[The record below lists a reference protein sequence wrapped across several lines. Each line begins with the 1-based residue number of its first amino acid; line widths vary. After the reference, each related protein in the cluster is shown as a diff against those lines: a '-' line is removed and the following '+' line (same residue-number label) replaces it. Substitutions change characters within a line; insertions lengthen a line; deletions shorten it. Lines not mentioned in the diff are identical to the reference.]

1 VGHGVDRGDGD
12 PILDR
17 SHAREK
23 AKHMNYLLGIDLGTT
38 GLKVSLFA
46 EDGTLTGSQ
55 SCEYPLLTP
64 QPGYVEQDPQA
75 WWEGFV
81 GAIQRLRTA
90 HPGPF
95 SHIAGIGLCGQMHT
109 QVYLDKDDRLLRPA
123 ITWMDQRSSSIVA
136 RIQSD
141 PANREM
147 LYQETANYP
156 STTYTALQAKWVQE
170 NQPEIWRETRT
181 ILVAKDYLKY
191 RLTGMKATDY
201 AEASGT
207 LLFDVRNERW
217 SSAAFDYFGIS
228 PDLFPSLGPSDEIIG
243 QITRQAS
250 LETGLQQGTPVVN
263 GSSDNAASAL
273 GAGMARS
280 GQVTLIIGTAG
291 VVSVCSDRPLLD
303 PAGRTLCWH
312 YCLPKHW
319 ITLGITQTAGE
330 SLQWFKTA
338 FDPQDDPQT
347 GSGDIFNRYNQA
359 VAQVPDGSGGVIFLP
374 YLNGERT
381 PYWDPNA
388 RGVFFGLNL
397 ATEKASMIKAIMEG
411 VSFALRNNIET
422 IEALGIQIDEVR
434 AVGGGLKS
442 PVWLQT
448 LGKILK
454 KPVSTVNMPD
464 TANLG
469 NILLCGKALGMMSS
483 YQQSVERMVVVEQV
497 VHYPGG
503 VPIYEKQYALFL
515 ELYPQLRQLYRKA
528 LE

>member
-1 VGHGVDRGDGD
+1 
-12 PILDR
+12 
-17 SHAREK
+17 
-23 AKHMNYLLGIDLGTT
+23 MNYLLGIDLGTT
-38 GLKVSLFA
+38 GLKVSIFA
-46 EDGTLTGSQ
+46 EDGTLAGSQ

-64 QPGYVEQDPQA
+64 KSGYVEQDPES
-75 WWEGFV
+75 WWQGFV
-81 GAIQRLRTA
+81 STIQRLRSNS
-90 HPGPF
+90 PELF
-95 SHIAGIGLCGQMHT
+95 DQIVGIGICGQMHT
-109 QVYLDKDDRLLRPA
+109 QVYLDKEDRLLRPA
-123 ITWMDQRSSSIVA
+123 ITWMDQRSSAIVA

-141 PANREM
+141 STSQEM

-156 STTYTALQAKWVQE
+156 STTYTALQVKWVQE
-170 NQPEIWRETRT
+170 NEPEVWRQTHS

-191 RLTGMKATDY
+191 RLTGVKATDF

-217 SSAAFDYFGIS
+217 STAAFEYFGIS
-228 PDLFPSLGPSDEIIG
+228 KALLPDVGPSDEIIG
-243 QITRQAS
+243 LITRQAS
-250 LETGLQQGTPVVN
+250 QETGLKQGTPVAN
-263 GSSDNAASAL
+263 GSSDNSASAL

-312 YCLPKHW
+312 YCLPNHW
-319 ITLGITQTAGE
+319 VTLGITQTAGE
-330 SLQWFKTA
+330 SLQWFKNT

-347 GSGDIFNRYNQA
+347 GSGDIFNRYNHA
-359 VAQVPDGSGGVIFLP
+359 ISEVPDGSGGVIFLP

-381 PYWDPNA
+381 PYWDPMA

-397 ATEKASMIKAIMEG
+397 ATSKAHMIKAIMAG
-411 VSFALRNNIET
+411 VCFALRNNIET

-448 LGKILK
+448 LGRILK
-454 KPVSTVNMPD
+454 KPISTVTIPD

-469 NILLCGKALGMMSS
+469 NILLCGKALGFVDS
-483 YQQSVERMVVVEQV
+483 YQKSVEHIVEADEV
-497 VHYPGG
+497 VHYPDG
-503 VPIYEKQYALFL
+503 VSVYEKQYALFL
-515 ELYPQLRQLYRKA
+515 ELYPQLRPLYHKA
-528 LE
+528 LA

>member
-1 VGHGVDRGDGD
+1 
-12 PILDR
+12 
-17 SHAREK
+17 
-23 AKHMNYLLGIDLGTT
+23 MNYLLGIDLGTT

-64 QPGYVEQDPQA
+64 QTGYVEQDPEA
-75 WWEGFV
+75 WWQGFV
-81 GAIQRLRTA
+81 SVIQRLRVA
-90 HPGPF
+90 YPESF
-95 SHIAGIGLCGQMHT
+95 SRIVGIGLCGQMHT
-109 QVYLDKDDRLLRPA
+109 QVYLDQNDRVLRPA
-123 ITWMDQRSSSIVA
+123 ITWMDQRSSDIVT
-136 RIQSD
+136 RIQGD
-141 PANREM
+141 PISREM
-147 LYQETANYP
+147 LYQETTNYP
-156 STTYTALQAKWVQE
+156 STTYTALQVKWVQE
-170 NQPEIWRETRT
+170 NEPEVWRQTRS

-191 RLTGMKATDY
+191 RLTGVKATDF

-217 SSAAFDYFGIS
+217 STAAFDYFGIS
-228 PDLFPSLGPSDEIIG
+228 LDLFPPVGPSDKIIG
-243 QITRQAS
+243 STTRQVS
-250 LETGLQQGTPVVN
+250 QETGLKQGIPVVN
-263 GSSDNAASAL
+263 GSSDNSASAL
-273 GAGMARS
+273 GAGMVRS

-312 YCLPKHW
+312 YCLPEHW
-319 ITLGITQTAGE
+319 VTLGITQTAGE
-330 SLQWFKTA
+330 SLQWFKNA
-338 FDPQDDPQT
+338 FEPQDAPQS

-359 VAQVPDGSGGVIFLP
+359 ITQVPDGSDGVIFLP

-381 PYWDPNA
+381 PYWDSSA

-397 ATEKASMIKAIMEG
+397 ATGKAHMIKAIMEG

-422 IEALGIQIDEVR
+422 IEALGIQIDEIR

-448 LGKILK
+448 LGRILK
-454 KPVSTVNMPD
+454 KPISTVNMPD

-469 NILLCGKALGMMSS
+469 NILLCGKALGLVSS
-483 YQQSVERMVVVEQV
+483 YQQSVERMVAIEQV
-497 VHYPGG
+497 VHYPEG
-503 VPIYEKQYALFL
+503 VPVYEKQYALFL
-515 ELYPQLRQLYRKA
+515 ELYPQLQPLYRKA